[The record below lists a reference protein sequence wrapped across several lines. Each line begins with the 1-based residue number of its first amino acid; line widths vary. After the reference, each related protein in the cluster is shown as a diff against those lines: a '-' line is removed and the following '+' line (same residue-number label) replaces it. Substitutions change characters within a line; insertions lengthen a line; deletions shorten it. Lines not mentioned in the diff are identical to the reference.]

1 MQRVLRVQDERLI
14 LAACRKDQILQRLRG
29 RGLRI
34 TKQRRLL
41 LDIIFEQECT
51 SCKEIYYQALKR
63 DKNVGI
69 ATVYRMINVLTEL
82 GVFQVHAPYQLV
94 DPAVDSLEKGCRLVL
109 KNQVVDLDPKEWQEI
124 LVEVLKKKGYTGNPE
139 IQQVIL

>member
-1 MQRVLRVQDERLI
+1 M
-14 LAACRKDQILQRLRG
+14 
-29 RGLRI
+29 
-34 TKQRRLL
+34 
-41 LDIIFEQECT
+41 
-51 SCKEIYYQALKR
+51 
-63 DKNVGI
+63 GI